1 MSTNLASNVIPPAY
15 VFMDTFKIKHKTA
28 VILIG
33 ILAVATC
40 PWILTNDSSAAGL
53 SLFVKIYS
61 AFFAPIFA
69 VLIVDFFIL
78 HRRKFTE
85 EQLEDLYDDNGSKKG
100 VNMAA
105 IIATVI
111 GAVIGLLNVD
121 LSFFTATIPTGVV
134 YYLLMK
140 NMKSVEGF
148 RKGTVLEKK

>member
-1 MSTNLASNVIPPAY
+1 M
-15 VFMDTFKIKHKTA
+15 
-28 VILIG
+28 
-33 ILAVATC
+33 

-111 GAVIGLLNVD
+111 GAVIGC
-121 LSFFTATIPTGVV
+121 
-134 YYLLMK
+134 
-140 NMKSVEGF
+140 
-148 RKGTVLEKK
+148 